1 MKMRWCVKL
10 DHQSSEGVACCQG
23 LSAKPFHWL
32 IIQSFMLANHRRLHY
47 YDLSSK
53 ATCERRAKYL
63 TLKAKMSSEIS
74 RTSLPVWAI
83 KLARLP
89 YSPSMGNIS
98 RLWIWASG
106 ITENK
111 HNQKGRCWNC
121 CLDMSY
127 EVFRSDVRQN
137 QGFRHCCRRLR
148 EIIMT
153 QKDRPVR
160 ARPVCL
166 PSAGWADSKPAL
178 YAVLGTV
185 QSSPD
190 HDKHK

>member
-1 MKMRWCVKL
+1 MCEAW
-10 DHQSSEGVACCQG
+10 SSELRGCG
-23 LSAKPFHWL
+23 LLPGSFHKA
-32 IIQSFMLANHRRLHY
+32 ISLANNPIIYAHRRLHY

-63 TLKAKMSSEIS
+63 TLKEKMSSEIS

-160 ARPVCL
+160 SSPVCL

-178 YAVLGTV
+178 YAV